1 MQTIVAVGKENST
14 LPKHFT
20 GEDWHCSSLLLA
32 ANFIFYDKS
41 SLLDMVQK
49 CLTVH
54 FCQSVS
60 LFVQH

>member
-41 SLLDMVQK
+41 SLLDMVQ
-49 CLTVH
+49 
-54 FCQSVS
+54 
-60 LFVQH
+60 